1 VLVIFL
7 VIDYAGKNG
16 IIKEG
21 GNVSLTE
28 KYKLTFINITHI
40 SSVEP
45 HDCWATLTMLLKLNV
60 CKLRSNGSV
69 HYILYL
75 ISTSISI
82 GIKELLLTHWHTQPA
97 VRQSEP
103 SMSFAFNSSLLSVDG
118 MTCLL
123 PFESW

>member
-45 HDCWATLTMLLKLNV
+45 HDC
-60 CKLRSNGSV
+60 
-69 HYILYL
+69 
-75 ISTSISI
+75 
-82 GIKELLLTHWHTQPA
+82 
-97 VRQSEP
+97 
-103 SMSFAFNSSLLSVDG
+103 
-118 MTCLL
+118 
-123 PFESW
+123 